1 MTTDDDA
8 RTFED
13 ARPMLMGVAY
23 RILGSTADAAD
34 AVQDTYIAW
43 KGADSRGIRNAR
55 AWLVTVCTRRAL
67 DVARSANRARV
78 DYVGDWLPD
87 FVHTSTEDD
96 PAEQAALASSVTTAF
111 LLLLERLTPR
121 ERSAYVLRDVFD
133 RDYAEIAATLDMSEA
148 ACRQLVARARRNV
161 GEPAVRHRPPPP
173 ARQQELLD
181 AFRTAVTDGSTD
193 GLARLLADDV
203 QLTADSGGK
212 VPTIREALHGR
223 AAVLAFLESTIGP
236 YWREHLLL
244 DAEINAA
251 RGLELVEGDRITA
264 AVSFAY
270 DDDGRVSGI
279 FVMRN
284 PDKLARLHE
293 APDALT

>member
-1 MTTDDDA
+1 MTLDDDA

-13 ARPMLMGVAY
+13 ARPLLMGVAY

-34 AVQDTYIAW
+34 VVQDTYLAW
-43 KGADSRGIRNAR
+43 LGADTGQVRSPR

-78 DYVGDWLPD
+78 DYVGQWLPD
-87 FVHTSTEDD
+87 FVHTSTADD
-96 PAEQAALASSVTTAF
+96 PGEQVELASSVTTAF

-121 ERSAYVLRDVFD
+121 ERSAYVLREVFD
-133 RDYAEIAATLDMSEA
+133 RDYAEIAPALGLSEA

-161 GEPAVRHRPPPP
+161 GDPTVRHRPDPE
-173 ARQQELLD
+173 RQQALLD
-181 AFRTAVTDGSTD
+181 AFRAAVADGSTG

-203 QLTADSGGK
+203 QLVADSGGK
-212 VPTIREALHGR
+212 VPTVRETLHGTDE
-223 AAVLAFLESTIGP
+223 VLAFIESTIGP
-236 YWREHLLL
+236 AWRDHTLL

-264 AVSFAY
+264 AVTFAY
-270 DDDGRVSGI
+270 DDAGRVTAI
-279 FVMRN
+279 YVMRN
-284 PDKLARLHE
+284 PDKLDRLHQ
-293 APDALT
+293 APDILA